1 MFKGILDEIIR
12 KAEELNNDLNK
23 NLSDFNEIFNDDL
36 YNYRNISITDIDKIK
51 QTFLEDITYY
61 FEYSQLNNIFD
72 YINNSNNNLN
82 NTQDEQQLINIL
94 NEDNYNI
101 FKLKRLFDVDI
112 QKYLIDIDNQIKKE
126 FYTLFE
132 RLNIFDIKYSNNVI
146 NDFINDIKNHDNN
159 DNNDNNDVNVDVDVD
174 VNVDVNVDDIINK
187 INEIFEIIKD
197 DNNIDY
203 KFIDNKTTIWN
214 DSVIIYKI
222 INIKTYEYKIVYF
235 DLFKRKNKTETNTI
249 IKLSKNNLCIN
260 KNYEYIKDN
269 QILELKNL
277 IINIIN

>member
-1 MFKGILDEIIR
+1 MFKDILDEIIR
-12 KAEELNNDLNK
+12 RTEELNNELNK

-72 YINNSNNNLN
+72 YINNSNN
-82 NTQDEQQLINIL
+82 TQDEQQLIHIL

-101 FKLKRLFDVDI
+101 FKLKRLFNVDI
-112 QKYLIDIDNQIKKE
+112 QKYLIDIDNQLKKE

-132 RLNIFDIKYSNNVI
+132 RLNIFDLKYSNNVI
-146 NDFINDIKNHDNN
+146 NDFINDV
-159 DNNDNNDVNVDVDVD
+159 NNDVFNDVFND
-174 VNVDVNVDDIINK
+174 VNNDVFNDVNNVNIDDIINK
-187 INEIFEIIKD
+187 INEIFENIKG

-203 KFIDNKTTIWN
+203 KFIDDKTKIWN

>member
-1 MFKGILDEIIR
+1 MFKDILDEIIR
-12 KAEELNNDLNK
+12 RTEELNNELNK

-72 YINNSNNNLN
+72 YINNSNN
-82 NTQDEQQLINIL
+82 TQDEQQLIHIL

-101 FKLKRLFDVDI
+101 FKLKRLFNVDI
-112 QKYLIDIDNQIKKE
+112 QKYLIDIDNQLKKE

-132 RLNIFDIKYSNNVI
+132 RLNIFDLKYSNNVI
-146 NDFINDIKNHDNN
+146 NDFINDV
-159 DNNDNNDVNVDVDVD
+159 NNDVFNDVFND
-174 VNVDVNVDDIINK
+174 VNNVNIDDIINK
-187 INEIFEIIKD
+187 INEIFENIKG

-203 KFIDNKTTIWN
+203 KFIDDKTKIWN